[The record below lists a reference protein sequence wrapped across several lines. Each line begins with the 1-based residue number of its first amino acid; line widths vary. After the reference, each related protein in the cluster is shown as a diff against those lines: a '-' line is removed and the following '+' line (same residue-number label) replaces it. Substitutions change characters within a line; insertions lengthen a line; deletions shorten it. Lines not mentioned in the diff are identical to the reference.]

1 MSGPSFIN
9 MNNKHLIL
17 IFSAIYFDG
26 KESDSLRWVDGKNQL
41 ERKSVSL
48 IIMIDELY
56 YDEKV
61 SYPLWYSLKFIG

>member
-1 MSGPSFIN
+1 MSGSSFIN

-56 YDEKV
+56 YDEIR
-61 SYPLWYSLKFIG
+61 LN

>member
-56 YDEKV
+56 YDEIR
-61 SYPLWYSLKFIG
+61 LN

>member
-9 MNNKHLIL
+9 MNNKNLIL

-56 YDEKV
+56 YDEIR
-61 SYPLWYSLKFIG
+61 LN